1 MKKWL
6 LASAL
11 LVSPAAWSAD
21 VFVGAHGGLLG
32 LGAEVG
38 VDFGKVRVRGQLNR
52 FDISESNTYDGASY
66 DVSLD
71 LDSTGVLLDFSPF
84 DGKFYV
90 TAGMYNNGIAISGD
104 TAPGIYQVGND
115 ASPTVRRLFVDV
127 DFDDTAPYAGVGWRF
142 FNGSGNSGLGLSL
155 DLGAY
160 MNGSPNVEIR
170 TDDNAISQTD
180 IDQEERNIENDIDE
194 ADVLPVVKLGLS
206 WYF

>member
-1 MKKWL
+1 M
-6 LASAL
+6 
-11 LVSPAAWSAD
+11 
-21 VFVGAHGGLLG
+21 
-32 LGAEVG
+32 
-38 VDFGKVRVRGQLNR
+38 RVRGQLNR

-127 DFDDTAPYAGVGWRF
+127 DFDDTAPYAVFQR
-142 FNGSGNSGLGLSL
+142 
-155 DLGAY
+155 
-160 MNGSPNVEIR
+160 
-170 TDDNAISQTD
+170 
-180 IDQEERNIENDIDE
+180 
-194 ADVLPVVKLGLS
+194 
-206 WYF
+206 